1 MNYQLSALSRIRLWY
16 VVLLVVFG
24 GFAVRL
30 FYLQIIKHDYYR
42 RVARSDQ
49 IREYDVPAE
58 RGVIMAQLNGRS
70 VPLVMNEKLYTVFAD
85 PNLIK
90 KPNEAARA
98 VAPILRMKTDEV
110 ERALRTKDTR
120 YVVLKKRVAK
130 RDNDAVMAL
139 KFAGIASQQQ
149 HYRTYPQ
156 GTLAAQLLGFVNDE
170 GKGNYGVE
178 EALND
183 QLSGQSGRLKAVT
196 DVHGI
201 PLPANADNLIINPVP
216 GKTIELTID
225 IGMQRQVER
234 IVQQA
239 QEKFKSKNVSAI
251 VLETNTGAVK
261 AMANYPTYDP
271 AKYSEVRDAA
281 ILQNYAVAHPIEPG
295 SITKVFST
303 AAALDSGAIKPTS
316 TYNDPGSWTIDG
328 AKVVNVAEGKGS
340 GEQTVRSML
349 NKSLNTGATWVLM
362 QMGGGQLNE
371 KGRQTLYEYYS
382 GRYGLG
388 TATGIEQ
395 GYEGVGYLVGPK
407 DKDNG
412 INITYANMSFGQG
425 YSASALQM
433 AAALSA
439 IVNGGTYYQ
448 PHLVRSASSSS
459 SETGHDTV
467 APEDRSV
474 KIVRSGVV
482 SPGTS
487 RTMVELLDYVT
498 VAHAREG
505 FPYMNFGDNYSVGG
519 KTGTAEI
526 AKDGGG
532 YRDDAYNGTFMGYVG
547 GDHPQ
552 YTIVVYNIEP
562 HGYSG
567 YAGAQTGQPIFAD
580 IAHMLINNYGVT
592 PKSR

>member
-1 MNYQLSALSRIRLWY
+1 MDHQLSALSRIRLWY
-16 VVLLVVFG
+16 VLLLVVFG
-24 GFAVRL
+24 GFVVRL

-85 PNLIK
+85 PSLVK
-90 KPNEAARA
+90 KPGEVARA
-98 VAPILRMKTDEV
+98 VSPILHMKTSEV
-110 ERALRTKDTR
+110 EQALRTKDTR
-120 YVVLKKRVAK
+120 YVVLKKRVAG
-130 RDNDAVMAL
+130 RDNDAVLAL
-139 KFAGIASQQQ
+139 KYAGIASQQQ

-156 GTLAAQLLGFVNDE
+156 GVMASQLLGFVNDE

-178 EALND
+178 QALNG
-183 QLSGQSGRLKAVT
+183 QLSGQNGRLKAVT

-201 PLPANADNLIINPVP
+201 PLPANADNLIVSPVP

-261 AMANYPTYDP
+261 AMANYPTYNP
-271 AKYSEVRDAA
+271 AKYAEVQDAA
-281 ILQNYAVAHPIEPG
+281 VLQNYAVAHPIEPG

-303 AAALDSGAIKPTS
+303 AAGLDSGAIKPTS

-340 GEQTVRSML
+340 GQQTIRSML

-362 QMGGGQLNE
+362 QMGGGKLNE

-382 GRYGLG
+382 ARYGLG
-388 TATGIEQ
+388 ATTGIEQ
-395 GYEGVGYLVGPK
+395 GYEGEGYLVGPK

-425 YSASALQM
+425 YSASAIQM
-433 AAALSA
+433 GAALSA

-448 PHLVRSASSSS
+448 PHLVRSAVSTPT
-459 SETGHDTV
+459 ETESGTSAHKDQGSKV
-467 APEDRSV
+467 
-474 KIVRSGVV
+474 VRNGVV
-482 SPGTS
+482 SPETS

-498 VAHAREG
+498 IAHAHEG
-505 FPYMNFGDNYSVGG
+505 FPYMDFGDNYSVGG

-526 AKDGGG
+526 TKDGGG
-532 YRDDAYNGTFMGYVG
+532 YRDDVYNGTFMGYVG
-547 GDHPQ
+547 GDQPQ

-580 IAHMLINNYGVT
+580 IAHMLINNYDVT